1 MASNINIQLERAQ
14 SIHRMRLVLRQLA
27 ATASNWMIPATL
39 WAFVFY
45 FDAWNTDEGTSQFTT
60 TLILIPPLALAGL
73 ILVKRQWLQE
83 NLADWFGA
91 KLMARLDAMNQS
103 VSNQIG
109 AVLLV
114 AVALTFIGL
123 PGLVTF
129 MAWVMLIGFVAQLV
143 PSVQKWLQEN
153 PDLRRPPTQD
163 DLAREMAEFK
173 ADRGESLVEPVS
185 APAPSPHAAAASP
198 VSTGDGSPAPTELPN
213 PELVEARHKLAAA
226 TDAFSAA
233 EKAVVPDDESAE
245 DRKKRLGHIAKLR
258 RAMNSCRD
266 KVTQLEN
273 AGQ

>member
-173 ADRGESLVEPVS
+173 ADRGESLVEPFS
-185 APAPSPHAAAASP
+185 APTPSPQAVAASP
-198 VSTGDGSPAPTELPN
+198 VSAGDGSPAPTELPN
-213 PELVEARHKLAAA
+213 PELVEAKRKLDEA
-226 TDAFSAA
+226 TNALYAA
-233 EKAVVPDDESAE
+233 EQAPIPANESVEA
-245 DRKKRLGHIAKLR
+245 RKSRRGQIARLR
-258 RAMNSCRD
+258 RVMHKNLSD
-266 KVTQLEN
+266 VQQLEN